1 MNKHNGWVSRCA
13 PVCRLVLVAGL
24 LEGCDSD
31 NADGQAAKAD
41 AGSDAAVEET
51 PDASHGNDHEEDASA
66 NQGPG
71 SSVDETNE
79 PSEDSGAPTQS
90 SASNTDTASG
100 SSTTP
105 SNGSSS
111 VATDGTSVGDTA
123 SLTDDSPSS
132 AATSSESA
140 VTSTDASEQTSE
152 GPSCEQGALCTPG
165 NLGVC
170 GLYAI
175 DCTQGEPVCQRIG
188 NQLAGTECDS
198 GKVCTANGSCEACEQ
213 GASCSPEASPCK
225 VGTLSCSS
233 GASCQATA
241 ANQPDGTVCGAGK
254 VCDSGACVA
263 CVEDELCEPAEGPC
277 VEGRTRCG
285 TGTAVCEAVRS
296 ITAGEAC
303 GGGNVCDGEGECVA
317 CVNDSE
323 CVPDNTCHYGS
334 VVCSGTGSTCQDTG
348 DELPDDVFCD
358 VGKLCDLGSCV
369 DAGNWISRGEDNHAF
384 TGGWVFTFASDGAS
398 IEPAT
403 SAALAFAPTAGGL
416 SGKALQVSGL
426 LPETDSETN
435 TYPTAAL
442 GITFTDAAT
451 AVNLDSRGRGIEFY
465 IKSSTEL
472 EVNVQIADIWTDIKY
487 SNCSTASSSSV
498 THACYDYPAATCT
511 VEEDWTLCR
520 VLWTNLT
527 RPDWGNLGAGM
538 PLDAENATFIL
549 VNPLATPYGD
559 PTHEFS
565 YAIDDVRFVE

>member
-1 MNKHNGWVSRCA
+1 MKKHNAWVSKCA
-13 PVCRLVLVAGL
+13 PVCRWLLVAGL

-31 NADGQAAKAD
+31 DPAGQAAKAD
-41 AGSDAAVEET
+41 AAVDAAA
-51 PDASHGNDHEEDASA
+51 PDAGHGHDADASA
-66 NQGPG
+66 NDGPD
-71 SSVDETNE
+71 SAVDETDE
-79 PSEDSGAPTQS
+79 QSEDSGAPDQS
-90 SASNTDTASG
+90 SASSGDTASG
-100 SSTTP
+100 ATSNASASTAP
-105 SNGSSS
+105 SNDSSS
-111 VATDGTSVGDTA
+111 LATDGTSAADTA
-123 SLTDDSPSS
+123 SVTDSASS

-140 VTSTDASEQTSE
+140 ASGETGVSTE
-152 GPSCEQGALCTPG
+152 GPNCEQGALCTPEIA
-165 NLGVC
+165 GVC

-188 NQLAGTECDS
+188 NQLAGTECDT

-225 VGTLSCSS
+225 VGTLSCSA

-241 ANQPDGTVCGAGK
+241 SNQPDGTVCGASK
-254 VCDSGACVA
+254 VCDNGACVT
-263 CVEDELCEPAEGPC
+263 CVEDQLCEPAEGAC

-285 TGTAVCEAVRS
+285 TGFEVCEAVRS
-296 ITAGEAC
+296 IAAGEAC
-303 GGGNVCDGEGECVA
+303 GSGNVCDGEGECVA

-323 CVPDNTCHYGS
+323 CVPDNACHYGS
-334 VVCSGTGSTCQDTG
+334 AVCSGTGSTCQDTG
-348 DELPDDVFCD
+348 DEMPDDVFCD

-369 DAGNWISRGEDNHAF
+369 DAGSWISRGEDNHAF

-403 SAALAFAPTAGGL
+403 SATLAFAPATGGR

-451 AVNLDSRGRGIEFY
+451 AVNLESYGDGIEFY

-487 SNCSTASSSSV
+487 GNCSTASSSTV
-498 THACYDYPAATCT
+498 THACYDYAAATCT

-520 VLWTNLT
+520 VMWTDLT

-538 PLDAENATFIL
+538 TLDAQNATFLL
-549 VNPLATPYGD
+549 VNPQATPYGY
-559 PTHEFS
+559 PTHEFE